1 MGTEKT
7 NKICGRMQRRWRT
20 LVITI
25 TKETTHWIN
34 KVGNMSGTFKR
45 SRLGQLCL
53 AEPARQ
59 RPPQSNAAKTKKA
72 NWITVVIKT
81 KCNKNFAGL
90 LQRTGEMDSLAI
102 AMVGLVD
109 EDWGREAGLLAGQ
122 TLIFAKSYVKLVT
135 NDLSN
140 NWISTNL
147 SELGTVD
154 DWVMYNDPGYWEL
167 LQHVRSQEDWMG
179 QDSIADDTPMK
190 INMRDEAKTKYQ
202 ERRASMLK
210 AQSTRGTKNGTLNKA
225 LNQQKS
231 NQDRFNQATN
241 EANRK
246 EKDKKIWSGT
256 EG

>member
-1 MGTEKT
+1 M
-7 NKICGRMQRRWRT
+7 RRRWHT

-34 KVGNMSGTFKR
+34 KVGNTSGTLKR
-45 SRLGQLCL
+45 SRPGQFCL

-59 RPPQSNAAKTKKA
+59 RPPQSNTAITKKA

-81 KCNKNFAGL
+81 KCNKSFAGL

-109 EDWGREAGLLAGQ
+109 EDWGRGAGLLA
-122 TLIFAKSYVKLVT
+122 VT
-135 NDLSN
+135 NDLSH
-140 NWISTNL
+140 NWICKLISYLHKLPAYLN
-147 SELGTVD
+147 
-154 DWVMYNDPGYWEL
+154 WVL
-167 LQHVRSQEDWMG
+167 LMIGLCIRIVVDWMG

-225 LNQQKS
+225 LNQQNS
-231 NQDRFNQATN
+231 DQDRVNQATN
-241 EANRK
+241 KAKRK
-246 EKDKKIWSGT
+246 EKDKKNWSGT

>member
-45 SRLGQLCL
+45 SRPGQLCL

-72 NWITVVIKT
+72 NWITVVMKT

-109 EDWGREAGLLAGQ
+109 EDWGRGAGLLAGQ
-122 TLIFAKSYVKLVT
+122 TLIFAKSYVKL
-135 NDLSN
+135 
-140 NWISTNL
+140 
-147 SELGTVD
+147 
-154 DWVMYNDPGYWEL
+154 
-167 LQHVRSQEDWMG
+167 DWMG

-190 INMRDEAKTKYQ
+190 IDMRDEAKTKYQ
-202 ERRASMLK
+202 EQRASMLK

-225 LNQQKS
+225 LNQQKY
-231 NQDRFNQATN
+231 NQDRVNQATN